1 VGCEKPALSRS
12 YRPYRNENR
21 EASLTQQTLSSASL
35 AFFDSTRKA
44 GEVFRYIIFNR
55 YGYSVLVSDHDQV
68 TPVELSDFS
77 AAARSVT
84 KISRSLTQRTDSARH
99 VHSARTG
106 NAPHRQNRTTPTPI

>member
-84 KISRSLTQRTDSARH
+84 KNQPIVDAKDGFRPPRSFRS
-99 VHSARTG
+99 
-106 NAPHRQNRTTPTPI
+106 HRKCTSSTK